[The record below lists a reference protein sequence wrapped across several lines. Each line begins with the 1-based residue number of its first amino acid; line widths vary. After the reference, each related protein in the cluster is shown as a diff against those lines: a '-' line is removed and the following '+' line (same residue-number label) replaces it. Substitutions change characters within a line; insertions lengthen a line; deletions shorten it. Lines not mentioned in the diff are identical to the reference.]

1 MNSYGLGLFLLIIL
15 LSYLFIFCIIKISYN
30 RLLPGREVF
39 IYIEGKQDVER
50 DVILK
55 HEDGII
61 YTQKHGCFTFKDYLN
76 DKITEY

>member
-1 MNSYGLGLFLLIIL
+1 MNSYGFGLFLLIVL
-15 LSYLFIFCIIKISYN
+15 LAHLFIFCIMKMCYN